1 MLFSFSC
8 FIDNGWQIHG
18 PSPYFL
24 VISKS
29 VMPIWL
35 VVNREVYIVFHFFQW
50 KLSFS
55 SPPPQPIQKKK
66 NLPHHS
72 NAILHQFFLCYFY
85 LGTLLI
91 TGYDD
96 LFFFLFL
103 SFQVIKAFL
112 ETSRR
117 NSWAEIVHCR
127 LICLLTNMFYQ
138 VPEDPTEGASS
149 PIFLVDQVDLVGGT
163 KFIFFEVC

>member
-1 MLFSFSC
+1 MGGKYMDHPLTSLWSRNQSCPFGLLSIGKCTSSFIFFNESC
-8 FIDNGWQIHG
+8 
-18 PSPYFL
+18 L
-24 VISKS
+24 
-29 VMPIWL
+29 
-35 VVNREVYIVFHFFQW
+35 
-50 KLSFS
+50 S
-55 SPPPQPIQKKK
+55 SPPTHPKKK